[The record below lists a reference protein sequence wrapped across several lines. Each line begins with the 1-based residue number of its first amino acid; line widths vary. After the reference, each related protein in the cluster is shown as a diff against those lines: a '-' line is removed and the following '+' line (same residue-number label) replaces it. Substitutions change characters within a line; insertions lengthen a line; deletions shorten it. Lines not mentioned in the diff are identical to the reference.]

1 MLPVFWC
8 NLIIIIIE
16 QMFCILSILK
26 SLTNICKICTEIAHN
41 LVCAASALQKN
52 QPILLTAAIH
62 IFHISGSRS
71 WPNNDLM
78 LTRAMNSTKLL
89 KLNTYYNIIIVWR
102 VKTLSLQKIMDTTD
116 KYFSEFLQFYFTAC
130 VGFTWCAKKC
140 KQERTWN
147 SSVESTIVRLG
158 SHEHWR
164 NSASLYSSARLI
176 HSYNQQHQ
184 QP

>member
-1 MLPVFWC
+1 
-8 NLIIIIIE
+8 
-16 QMFCILSILK
+16 MFCILSILN

-89 KLNTYYNIIIVWR
+89 KLNTYYNIIKVWR
-102 VKTLSLQKIMDTTD
+102 VKTLSLQRIMDTTD
-116 KYFSEFLQFYFTAC
+116 KYFF
-130 VGFTWCAKKC
+130 
-140 KQERTWN
+140 
-147 SSVESTIVRLG
+147 
-158 SHEHWR
+158 
-164 NSASLYSSARLI
+164 
-176 HSYNQQHQ
+176 
-184 QP
+184 